1 MFYVENGIYYMKTHD
16 EPSTFFFDKKS
27 ASYYKNQSL
36 NNCKSRSRYIIK
48 LHNALINC
56 KSIIDQIVNLEKNKD
71 FYTKESNIKD
81 IENSINNAFN
91 SLEEY
96 NTYLESEM
104 QDLLSRD
111 YEKIVEDNVSKIR
124 NEENEK
130 ECEEIYK

>member
-1 MFYVENGIYYMKTHD
+1 MFLVENGIYYMKTHD

-36 NNCKSRSRYIIK
+36 NNCKSRSRYIVK

-56 KSIIDQIVNLEKNKD
+56 KNTLDQIINLEKNKD
-71 FYTKESNIKD
+71 FYSKESNIKD
-81 IENSINNAFN
+81 IEDNIDNALS

-96 NTYLESEM
+96 DTSLKSEM

-111 YEKIVEDNVSKIR
+111 YEKIMEDNVLKIR
-124 NEENEK
+124 GKENEK

>member
-1 MFYVENGIYYMKTHD
+1 MKTHD

-71 FYTKESNIKD
+71 FYSKESNIKD

-124 NEENEK
+124 DEENEK

>member
-1 MFYVENGIYYMKTHD
+1 MKTHD

-36 NNCKSRSRYIIK
+36 NNCKARSRYIVK

-56 KSIIDQIVNLEKNKD
+56 KSTLDQIINLEKNKD
-71 FYTKESNIKD
+71 FYSKESNIKD
-81 IENSINNAFN
+81 IENSINSAFN

-111 YEKIVEDNVSKIR
+111 YEKIVEDNIVKIR
-124 NEENEK
+124 GKENEK

>member
-1 MFYVENGIYYMKTHD
+1 MKTHD

-56 KSIIDQIVNLEKNKD
+56 KSIIDQIINLEKNKD

-124 NEENEK
+124 DKENEK

>member
-1 MFYVENGIYYMKTHD
+1 MKTHD

-111 YEKIVEDNVSKIR
+111 YENIVEDNVSKIR
-124 NEENEK
+124 DEENEK